1 MIIQL
6 MPVILKQRM
15 GNERS
20 LMEFCGVI
28 KDLIIVS
35 FGSKVMVPSLASRSV
50 QRFLAGLNRVT
61 DRQRDRPARYVK
73 EYPASSTACL
83 QCW

>member
-1 MIIQL
+1 

-28 KDLIIVS
+28 RDLIIVS
-35 FGSKVMVPSLASRSV
+35 FGSKVMAMWLGWR
-50 QRFLAGLNRVT
+50 QKRVEAVLLT
-61 DRQRDRPARYVK
+61 
-73 EYPASSTACL
+73 L
-83 QCW
+83 